1 MRRVL
6 AIVFALTAA
15 SALLLNGCKKTE
27 DNNMA
32 LLLAAL
38 SGRDIYS
45 GSNPE
50 GHFVEVS
57 IDRLN
62 KKIDFTDYTE
72 PANNLSG
79 LDYTWLDPEN
89 ALSDP
94 DPGGFSILYRVNL
107 PAPSGSYALCAEI
120 PGVAVVIAPL
130 DSTGEMLEPPT
141 FAFKRKDVARSR
153 YYQKAFNWLHVTIDD
168 EAGKPDVMC
177 GFVASD
183 SAGTPTPNGL
193 LYGAEYSIQDDA
205 TTNINPD
212 GLAVGNLVQ
221 DEVSRAFVGW
231 LADVGDWSNAIV
243 LIGDPDTATQIIYGE
258 NQGSGGAFAVP
269 QASTKEFQAAYAGT
283 YAAIVFQYD
292 KGVIEESSYPV
303 TVEVTAAG
311 NIKVFN
317 FGDDTS
323 SAVHLMES
331 PLTPLEDFDSG
342 TQIDDLNTA
351 SLLNTADYDGIKGA
365 YQSHGAFIAQGSIDG
380 NPVIATI
387 LFDPEGRFAGFH
399 LYTDDENDGIVSNDI
414 LSFGLAI
421 KDANFSN

>member
-6 AIVFALTAA
+6 SIFFALTVA
-15 SALLLNGCKKTE
+15 SAFLLGGCKKTE
-27 DNNMA
+27 DNNTA

-57 IDRLN
+57 IDRIN
-62 KKIDFTDYTE
+62 KKIDFTDYTDS
-72 PANNLSG
+72 ANNLSD
-79 LDYTWLDPEN
+79 LDYTWLDPGN

-107 PAPSGSYALCAEI
+107 PAPSGAYALCAEI

-130 DSTGEMLEPPT
+130 DSTGDMLEPPT
-141 FAFKRKDVARSR
+141 FAFKRKNVAQSR

-168 EAGKPDVMC
+168 EDSKPDVMC

-183 SAGTPTPNGL
+183 SAGLPTPNGL
-193 LYGAEYSIQDDA
+193 LYGAEYSIQDDE
-205 TTNINPD
+205 TTDINPD
-212 GLAVGNLVQ
+212 DLAVGNLVQ

-243 LIGDPDTATQIIYGE
+243 LIGDPDAAMQIIYGE
-258 NQGSGGAFAVP
+258 NQGSGGAFAIP
-269 QASTKEFQAAYAGT
+269 QASAKEFQAAYAGT

-292 KGVIEESSYPV
+292 KDEMEESSYPV
-303 TVEVTAAG
+303 TVEFTAAG

-323 SAVHLMES
+323 SALPLMDS

-342 TQIDDLNTA
+342 TQINDLNTE
-351 SLLNTADYDGIKGA
+351 SHLNLATYDGIKRA
-365 YQSHGAFIAQGSIDG
+365 YQSHGAFIAQGSIEG
-380 NPVIATI
+380 NPVIVTV
-387 LFDPEGRFAGFH
+387 LFDPQGRFAGFH
-399 LYTDDENDGIVSNDI
+399 LYNDDGNDGNVLNDI

-421 KDANFSN
+421 KDAKFSN